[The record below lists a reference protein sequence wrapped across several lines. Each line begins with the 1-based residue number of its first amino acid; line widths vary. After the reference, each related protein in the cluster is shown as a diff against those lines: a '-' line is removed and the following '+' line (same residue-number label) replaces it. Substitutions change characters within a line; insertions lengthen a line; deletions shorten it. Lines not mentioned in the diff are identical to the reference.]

1 MKKSINAQVIK
12 KPCFTYNEACVRQG
26 FFRADSASKVEKQV
40 DRERLV
46 MYNNEIVKVGVFGVF

>member
-1 MKKSINAQVIK
+1 MKQ
-12 KPCFTYNEACVRQG
+12 FVRQG

-40 DRERLV
+40 DRECLV